1 MRTAALRRA
10 RARRPGHAATPA
22 VRQVPLSLAW
32 AITMHKAQG
41 ASLEHVIVDLA
52 GCFADG
58 QAYVAVSRARC
69 AARDRA
75 RTHLART

>member
-1 MRTAALRRA
+1 
-10 RARRPGHAATPA
+10 
-22 VRQVPLSLAW
+22 VPLSLAW